1 MRTVVLDGRSLTSEA
16 VLAVAESRAKVECA
30 PDALERVRLA
40 RATVEGI
47 IERGEVVYGINT
59 GFGALVNTRIN
70 EADLGQLQLNL
81 IRSHATA
88 IGEPMHDTEVRAM
101 MVVRLNSLL
110 CGHSGVHE
118 DPLHQIQALLNH
130 GITPVVPRLGSLGAS
145 GDLAPLSHVALA
157 LIGEGDVRIDGRTMP
172 AKEAL
177 TSHGLIPCALR
188 AKDGLSL
195 INGTSQMTSLLAMAS
210 ERLHTLL
217 PMADAILC
225 MSLEARR
232 CTVRPFESQ
241 VHAVR
246 PHVGQQRVAARVMRL
261 MEGSQNLADHADCE
275 RVQDAYSFRCSPQVH
290 GVTYE
295 RALAL
300 NAVLDVEL
308 NAATDNPLVFPDPAN
323 PGPHEIISQGNFH
336 GEILGQTADNM
347 TLALFEQASIS
358 ERRMDQLLDP
368 ARSGGRPFL
377 ARQSGLES
385 GLMIV
390 HYVAGAAL
398 SELHGHVMPRSAFST
413 VTSGGQEDHVS
424 MGATACM
431 NLMLAIDRFTDVL
444 AAELMIA
451 AEAAE
456 DLESPMSEPLNH
468 LHRLVRIDVPEL
480 STDRSTAE
488 DLRVIGN
495 HLRSGRWWS
504 ELSAS
509 TPLMDE

>member
-1 MRTVVLDGRSLTSEA
+1 MLDGRSLTTEA
-16 VLAVAESRAKVECA
+16 LLSIAEGRANVECA
-30 PDALERVRLA
+30 PDALERVRVA

-47 IERGEVVYGINT
+47 ISRGEVVYGINT
-59 GFGALVNTRIN
+59 GFGALVNTRID
-70 EADLGQLQLNL
+70 ASDLERLQLNL

-88 IGEPMHDTEVRAM
+88 VGTPMTNQEVRAM
-101 MVVRLNSLL
+101 MAVRLNSLL
-110 CGHSGVHE
+110 AGHSGVHE
-118 DPLHQIQALLNH
+118 DPLRQIEALLNH
-130 GITPVVPRLGSLGAS
+130 AITPIVPRLGSLGAS

-157 LIGEGDVRIDGRTMP
+157 LIGEGDVNHDGVSKP

-177 TSHGLIPCALR
+177 TECGLVPCKLR

-195 INGTSQMTSLLAMAS
+195 INGTSQMTSLLALAS
-210 ERLHTLL
+210 ERLHALL
-217 PMADAILC
+217 PLADAVLC

-232 CTVRPFESQ
+232 CTVRPFEPQ

-246 PHVGQQRVAARVMRL
+246 PHAGQQHVAARVMRL
-261 MEGSQNLADHADCE
+261 MEGSANLADHADCE

-295 RALAL
+295 RATALASVVGIEL
-300 NAVLDVEL
+300 NAV
-308 NAATDNPLVFPDPAN
+308 TDNPLVFPDPSN
-323 PGPHEIISQGNFH
+323 PGPHEVVSQGNFH
-336 GEILGQTADNM
+336 GEILGQTADAM
-347 TLALFEQASIS
+347 SLALFEQASMS

-390 HYVAGAAL
+390 HYVAGASL

-431 NLMLAIDRFTDVL
+431 NLMLAIDRFTEVL
-444 AAELMIA
+444 AAELLIA

-456 DLESPMSEPLNH
+456 DLSIPMSESMTY
-468 LHRLVRIDVPEL
+468 LHRMVRRDVAPL
-480 STDRSTAE
+480 TTDRSTAE
-488 DLRVIGN
+488 DLRVLAQRLGD
-495 HLRSGRWWS
+495 RRWCS
-504 ELSAS
+504 EFAGSS
-509 TPLMDE
+509 SLMPKA